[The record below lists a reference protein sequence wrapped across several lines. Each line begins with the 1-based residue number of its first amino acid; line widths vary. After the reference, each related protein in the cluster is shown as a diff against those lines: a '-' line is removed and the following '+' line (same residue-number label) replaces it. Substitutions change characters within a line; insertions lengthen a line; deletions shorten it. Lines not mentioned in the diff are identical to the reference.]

1 MEMIVTLVRLIYQD
15 VIADKGHDTICFLFS
30 HISSLSLCNI
40 SFFSYFCGV
49 NSACL
54 IKGR

>member
-49 NSACL
+49 KCVCL
-54 IKGR
+54 IKCR